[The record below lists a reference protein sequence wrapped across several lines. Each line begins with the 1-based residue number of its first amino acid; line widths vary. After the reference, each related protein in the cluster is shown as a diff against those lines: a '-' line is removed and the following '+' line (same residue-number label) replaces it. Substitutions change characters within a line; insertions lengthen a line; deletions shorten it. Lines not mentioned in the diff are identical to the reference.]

1 MTNSLISQIIAITVL
16 SSFGDLYFTDTR
28 KLFKWNYTFESCSHD
43 LCMDFTF
50 RCKNTKV
57 SKGRLFANRINRA
70 NCSFVGHFEGYENE
84 MVAIST
90 NECPRTESSIL
101 ELSFSIP
108 DVCPLNTFFLA
119 FPNGTGYPHYDD
131 LNHMELSDGVL
142 ANISYDFMSLRFLGP
157 NDEFQLTDNF
167 ILRLRIF
174 YDDNFHERFG
184 DFANERLNAI
194 MVHVQALYLMESL
207 PNKLY
212 FDILSIDHI
221 SNHTIK
227 PTMLDLR

>member
-16 SSFGDLYFTDTR
+16 SSFGDLYFTDTSNI
-28 KLFKWNYTFESCSHD
+28 FKWNYTFESCSHD

-90 NECPRTESSIL
+90 NECPRTESSFL

-108 DVCPLNTFFLA
+108 DLCPLNTFFLA
-119 FPNGTGYPHYDD
+119 YPNGNGYPHFDD
-131 LNHMELSDGVL
+131 LNDVELSDGVL
-142 ANISYDFMSLRFLGP
+142 AKISYDFISLRFLGG
-157 NDEFQLTDNF
+157 NDAFQLTDSF
-167 ILRLRIF
+167 IVRLRIF
-174 YDDNFHERFG
+174 YDDNFHEKFG
-184 DFANERLNAI
+184 DFADER
-194 MVHVQALYLMESL
+194 
-207 PNKLY
+207 
-212 FDILSIDHI
+212 
-221 SNHTIK
+221 
-227 PTMLDLR
+227 